1 MQTSGSRPAA
11 LCSSVERGFRA
22 PVMAAYLRG
31 VAFTPVS
38 SASIR
43 SVKGAFPRLP
53 SSSAKSSMSS
63 LASGLWRLPVT
74 LPVRR
79 SRGPYGGR
87 GSGAAVVVR
96 AAMFDNLSRSL
107 EKAQRLI
114 GKTGTLTAENMKE
127 PLKEVRR
134 ALLEADVSLP
144 VVRRF
149 VKKVEDRALGTKVL
163 EGVTPDVQ
171 FIKVVSNELIDLM
184 GGGVGAKDL
193 EPGFPQIILMA
204 GLQGVG
210 KTTAAGKLAL
220 YLKKSKKSCLLVA
233 TDVYRPAA
241 IDQLV
246 KLGTAIDVPVF
257 ELGTQVDPVEIAKRG
272 VEEAKR
278 LGVDAV
284 IVDTAGRLQVDEDMM
299 GELRS
304 IKSAV
309 RPSDTLLVVDAMTGQ
324 EAANL
329 VKAFNDAV
337 DITGAILTK
346 MDGDSRG
353 GAALSVREVSG
364 KPIKFVG
371 VGEKM
376 EALEPFYPER
386 MASRILGMGDV
397 LTLYEKAEQAIKKD
411 EDAKKMMD
419 RLLEEKFDFND
430 FLNQWKSMNNM
441 GGLQMLKMMPGFNKV
456 SEKALY
462 EAEKQFESYAAI
474 INAMDEE
481 ERTNPEVII
490 KSMARRRRVAQESG
504 KAEAEVSKL
513 MTAYTQLRAQVGG
526 MSKLLKLQRAGGNQE
541 QADKLVKELVASAGK
556 KVAPGKVRR
565 KKDKEPLSKA
575 RGFGAPSSSSK

>member
-11 LCSSVERGFRA
+11 FRSSVERSFKA

-38 SASIR
+38 STSIR
-43 SVKGAFPRLP
+43 SGKGAFPRLP
-53 SSSAKSSMSS
+53 SSARSSS
-63 LASGLWRLPVT
+63 LLTSGLWRLPVT

-149 VKKVEDRALGTKVL
+149 VKKVEERALGTKVL

-193 EPGFPQIILMA
+193 EPGFPQVILMA

-220 YLKKSKKSCLLVA
+220 YLKKSKKSCMLVA

-284 IVDTAGRLQVDEDMM
+284 IVDTAGRLQVDEEMM

-397 LTLYEKAEQAIKKD
+397 LTLYEKAEQAIKD

-474 INAMDEE
+474 INVMDEE

-541 QADKLVKELVASAGK
+541 EADKLVKELVASAGK

>member
-1 MQTSGSRPAA
+1 MQTGRSAA
-11 LCSSVERGFRA
+11 LRGAGQKRLVA
-22 PVMAAYLRG
+22 PV
-31 VAFTPVS
+31 T
-38 SASIR
+38 SAHMR
-43 SVKGAFPRLP
+43 GAFVPFRPSAQPRRCAVGPALQQQ
-53 SSSAKSSMSS
+53 
-63 LASGLWRLPVT
+63 
-74 LPVRR
+74 RR
-79 SRGPYGGR
+79 SRG
-87 GSGAAVVVR
+87 ACVAVR
-96 AAMFDNLSRSL
+96 AAMFDSLSSSIQ
-107 EKAQRLI
+107 KAQRLI
-114 GKTGTLTAENMKE
+114 GKSGTLTKENMKD

-149 VKKVEDRALGTKVL
+149 IKKVEERALGTKVL
-163 EGVTPDVQ
+163 DGVTPDTQ
-171 FIKVVSNELIDLM
+171 FIKTVLDGVTPDTQFIKTVSNELIDLM

-246 KLGTAIDVPVF
+246 KLGAAIDVPVF
-257 ELGTQVDPVEIAKRG
+257 EMGTQVDPVEIAKKG
-272 VEEAKR
+272 VEEGRR

-284 IVDTAGRLQVDEDMM
+284 IIDTAGRLQVDEDMM

-304 IKSAV
+304 MKAAL

-329 VKAFNDAV
+329 VKAFNDQV
-337 DITGAILTK
+337 DISGAILTK

-397 LTLYEKAEQAIKKD
+397 LTLYERAESAIKE
-411 EDAKKMMD
+411 EDAKRTVERMM
-419 RLLEEKFDFND
+419 EEKFDFND
-430 FLNQWKSMNNM
+430 FMAQWKTMNNM
-441 GGLQMLKMMPGFNKV
+441 GGLQMLKMMPGFNKI
-456 SEKALY
+456 SEKQLY
-462 EAEKQFESYAAI
+462 EAEKTFEMYEAVI
-474 INAMDEE
+474 KAMEEE
-481 ERTNPEVII
+481 ERSDPELLV
-490 KSMARRRRVAQESG
+490 KSMARRRRVAQASG
-504 KAEAEVSKL
+504 RSEADVAKL
-513 MTAYTQLRAQVGG
+513 MGAYTAMKSQMGG
-526 MSKLLKLQRAGGNQE
+526 MSKLLKLQKAGADPSQANKLLQE
-541 QADKLVKELVASAGK
+541 LIASAGK

-565 KKDKEPLSKA
+565 KKEEPAGKA
-575 RGFGAPSSSSK
+575 RGFGTK

>member
-1 MQTSGSRPAA
+1 MQTALRARSAAPRGACNRTAVAPVASAHLRGQYAPFSGAQARPALGRQRQQQQQQRRGA
-11 LCSSVERGFRA
+11 LV
-22 PVMAAYLRG
+22 
-31 VAFTPVS
+31 
-38 SASIR
+38 IR
-43 SVKGAFPRLP
+43 S
-53 SSSAKSSMSS
+53 
-63 LASGLWRLPVT
+63 
-74 LPVRR
+74 
-79 SRGPYGGR
+79 
-87 GSGAAVVVR
+87 
-96 AAMFDNLSRSL
+96 AMFDSLSRSI

-114 GKTGTLTAENMKE
+114 GKSGTLTAENMKE

-149 VKKVEDRALGTKVL
+149 IKKVEERALGTKVL

-171 FIKVVSNELIDLM
+171 FIKTVSNELIDLM
-184 GGGVGAKDL
+184 GGGTGAKDL

-220 YLKKSKKSCLLVA
+220 YLKKAKKSCLLVA

-246 KLGTAIDVPVF
+246 KLGAAIDVPVF
-257 ELGTQVDPVEIAKRG
+257 EMGTDVSPVEIAKKG
-272 VEEAKR
+272 VEEARR

-284 IVDTAGRLQVDEDMM
+284 IIDTAGRLQVDEGMM
-299 GELRS
+299 AELRDV
-304 IKSAV
+304 KSAV

-329 VKAFNDAV
+329 VRSFNEAV
-337 DITGAILTK
+337 DISGAILTK

-397 LTLYEKAEQAIKKD
+397 LTLYEKAEAAIKE
-411 EDAKKMMD
+411 EDAQKTME
-419 RLLEEKFDFND
+419 RLMEEKFDFND
-430 FLNQWKSMNNM
+430 FLNQWKAMNNM
-441 GGLQMLKMMPGFNKV
+441 GGLQMLKMMPGFNKI
-456 SEKALY
+456 SEKQLY
-462 EAEKQFESYAAI
+462 EAEKQFGVYEAI
-474 INAMDEE
+474 IGAMDEE
-481 ERTNPEVII
+481 ERSNPEVLI
-490 KSMARRRRVAQESG
+490 KNLARRRRVAQDSG
-504 KAEAEVSKL
+504 KSEAEVTKL
-513 MTAYTQLRAQVGG
+513 MAAYTSMKAQVGG
-526 MSKLLKLQRAGGNQE
+526 MSKLLKLQKAG
-541 QADKLVKELVASAGK
+541 ADPQKANSLLQELVASAGK

-565 KKDKEPLSKA
+565 KKEKEPLSKA
-575 RGFGAPSSSSK
+575 RGFGSSSK